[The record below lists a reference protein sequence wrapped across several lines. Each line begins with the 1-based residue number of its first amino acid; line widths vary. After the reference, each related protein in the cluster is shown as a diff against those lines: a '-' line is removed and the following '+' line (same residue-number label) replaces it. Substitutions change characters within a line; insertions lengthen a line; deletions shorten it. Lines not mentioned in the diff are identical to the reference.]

1 VTAAQRTVPQGGSER
16 IVANFPSVAEWVADQ
31 VKVKSFLGP
40 HHSFAFF
47 RDGELAGAC
56 VFDAF
61 TDHECCIHLAIHST
75 PVPIWAIRSA
85 LAYPF
90 QQLKLKRITA
100 AIRADNEPAL
110 AIAKRNGFVEEG
122 RKRKAAGDC
131 DEVIM
136 GLLAEECAHVR

>member
-1 VTAAQRTVPQGGSER
+1 MSAAAQVPHGTAER
-16 IVANFPSVAEWVADQ
+16 IVADFPSVAEWVADQ
-31 VKVKSFLGP
+31 VKVKAFLGP

-61 TDHECCIHLAIHST
+61 TDHECCIHLAIHAT

-85 LAYPF
+85 LGYPF
-90 QQLKLKRITA
+90 KQLGLKRITA
-100 AIRADNEPAL
+100 AIRADNDRAL
-110 AIAKRNGFVEEG
+110 AIARRNGFVEEG

-131 DEVIM
+131 DEVIL
-136 GLLAEECAHVR
+136 GLLREECQHV